1 MSRISALGCVA
12 RTVLINGSSTGLSVV
27 PRCAPSRASRRRT
40 PTPDAAT
47 SAAWPCTAATAAR
60 ARLGLAWLVLSWLVL
75 SWVVLSWVVLAWV
88 RRGAGVSGWGLGGGA
103 GGGGRGVGGPG
114 V

>member
-1 MSRISALGCVA
+1 MSRISAFGCVA
-12 RTVLINGSSTGLSVV
+12 RTVLMSGSSTGLIVA

-60 ARLGLAWLVLSWLVL
+60 ARLGLAWLVLSWVVL
-75 SWVVLSWVVLAWV
+75 SWVVLSWVVLAWG
-88 RRGAGVSGWGLGGGA
+88 RRGGGVS
-103 GGGGRGVGGPG
+103 RVGVVG
-114 V
+114 